1 MAKKKNLIEEVK
13 QLGSRLHKLE
23 SVKQNVGGDV
33 VDIIKGNF
41 YDITEGLSGN
51 QGLIFNLIAQPGD
64 QLNHLIRYLWSLDV
78 GEKGKI
84 QLDINYTVT
93 GVTDHQ
99 EVASF
104 ASDAHLPI
112 TPFPRGHSIVE
123 TTDGV
128 LVAIYLDDVTAT
140 LRLYYASSLDSG
152 ATWSAPTLVAIL
164 TPKGIASAREF
175 DADIDSSN
183 NIHLVYNTGTTVST
197 VFSRKLTRATSSTW
211 TIGSEQSV
219 DGSLAFWPSI
229 CVQSNNAIV
238 ITYTH
243 YNQGDG
249 QYHIKYR
256 KSTDGGTTYG
266 GVTTIS
272 AASSSIIFGKV
283 VRYSSSFMAIYWK
296 LADRKMYHS
305 INGGSE
311 TFAFDQPTSILS
323 NWSAINTP
331 NNQIHMLITED
342 LVMKY
347 LYWNGINWSSR
358 QTLGSVDNNYAFS
371 LSASS
376 NNLYLYFFSGSN
388 LYYRIRSG
396 SSWGAKTFWQSVSGV
411 FRGMTSSRRF
421 AITDLVY
428 TLVAEDTNSN
438 NIEDTLNIYRTAGTE
453 VSSSL
458 ALLITDTT
466 DDGFEEDDATWDDS
480 QVKVG
485 EDLAGANSWDMAL
498 RFNNVNIPQGA
509 TIDSA
514 IISLIGNETTTSE
527 SVETIIEGIKEANAG
542 AISAGSR
549 PSTRSKTTANVSWT
563 IPDRTINITLAT
575 PDISSIFQEIVD
587 QASWVSGNSLIVV
600 LKDNANTDKK
610 AIFVDYE
617 EQIFNPWHDVYGSI
631 IDVKFWPD
639 LKTSD
644 DNNGEKGFYWVI
656 DNLTANQIS
665 IRLKFRAYATWQ
677 SSLSTS

>member
-1 MAKKKNLIEEVK
+1 MAKRENFIEKVK
-13 QLGSRLHKLE
+13 QLGSRLLKLE

-33 VDIIKGNF
+33 VDIIKGNVI
-41 YDITEGLSGN
+41 DTTQNIAANG
-51 QGLIFNLIAQPGD
+51 GLILNIIAQPGD
-64 QLNHLIRYLWSLDV
+64 QLDHLIRYLWSMEV

-84 QLDINYTVT
+84 QLDIDYTVT

-104 ASDAHLPI
+104 ANDSHLPI

-128 LVAIYLDDVTAT
+128 LVAIYLDDVTST
-140 LRLYYASSLDSG
+140 LKLYYTSSLDSG
-152 ATWSAPTLVAIL
+152 ATWSSPTLVAIL
-164 TPKGIASAREF
+164 TPKGIASAKEF

-183 NIHLVYNTGTTVST
+183 NIHLVYNTGTTNST

-229 CVQSNNAIV
+229 CVQSNNVII

-243 YNQGDG
+243 YNLGDG

-256 KSTDGGTTYG
+256 KSTDGGAIYG
-266 GVTTIS
+266 GATTIS
-272 AASSSIIFGKV
+272 AGSSSIIFSKV

-296 LADRKMYHS
+296 LADRKMFYS

-311 TFAFDQPTSILS
+311 IFAFDQLTSILS

-331 NNQIHMLITED
+331 NNQIHMLITD
-342 LVMKY
+342 NLVMKY

-358 QTLGSVDNNYAFS
+358 QNLGPVDNNYAFS
-371 LSASS
+371 LSASG
-376 NNLYLYFFSGSN
+376 NNLYLYFFSGGN
-388 LYYRIRSG
+388 LYYRIKS
-396 SSWGAKTFWQSVSGV
+396 SSWGAKTFWQSVSGI

-421 AITDLVY
+421 AVTDLAY

-438 NIEDTLNIYRTAGTE
+438 SIEDTLNIYRIAGTE

-458 ALLITDTT
+458 ALLITGTT
-466 DDGFEEDDATWDDS
+466 DDGFEEDDTTWDNS

-485 EDLAGANSWDMAL
+485 EDSGGANSWDMAL
-498 RFNNVNIPQGA
+498 RFNDVTIPQGA

-514 IISLIGNETTTSE
+514 TISLIGNETTTSE
-527 SVETIIEGIKEANAG
+527 SVETAIKGIKEANAG
-542 AISAGSR
+542 AISATSR
-549 PSTRSKTTANVSWT
+549 PSTRDKTTADISWT
-563 IPDRTINITLAT
+563 IPDRTINVTLTT
-575 PDISSIFQEIVD
+575 PDLSSIFQEIVD
-587 QASWVSGNSLIVV
+587 QVSWVSGNSLIIV
-600 LKDNANTDKK
+600 LEDDANTDKK

-617 EQIFNPWHDVYGSI
+617 EQVFSPWYDVYGSI
-631 IDVKFWPD
+631 VDVKSWAD
-639 LKTSD
+639 LATSD
-644 DNNGEKGFYWVI
+644 SANGEKGFYWVI

-665 IRLKFRAYATWQ
+665 VRLKFRGYATWQ
-677 SSLSTS
+677 SSLLTS